1 MTVLITGGTGLVGSR
16 LLPRLI
22 EAGVDCRVLVRP
34 GSQKV
39 AAGATPVQ
47 GDILDPE
54 SLAAAVEGVSA
65 VVHLAAVLRTPDPD
79 LIQRVNLDGTRNL
92 IAAAETHAS
101 QARFVMASTGLVYAE
116 DLPRPAREDDP
127 ATATRPYP
135 ASKVAAESELRNGA
149 LPWSVLRLGF
159 VYGDQ
164 DGHLQS
170 APGLLGSWKWHPA
183 QTLSLI
189 HQRDIATAVELALSG
204 AFDGH
209 IVNIA
214 DEAPTTVYEIAGI
227 VGAAYEPSNE
237 PLTNP
242 WMGRMDASLARSLGF
257 QATVPTVYQ
266 ASREGAL

>member
-16 LLPRLI
+16 LLPRLAA
-22 EAGVDCRVLVRP
+22 AGIDCRVLVRP
-34 GSQKV
+34 GTDA
-39 AAGATPVQ
+39 AAGVTCVP
-47 GDILDPE
+47 GDVLDPG
-54 SLAAAVEGVSA
+54 SLTAAVDGVSA
-65 VVHLAAVLRTPDPD
+65 IVHLAAVLRTPDPG

-92 IAAAETHAS
+92 IAAAEAHAP
-101 QARFVMASTGLVYAE
+101 QARFIMASTGLVY
-116 DLPRPAREDDP
+116 DDGLPWPAREDDP

-135 ASKVAAESELRNGA
+135 ASKIAAENELRNSA

-159 VYGDQ
+159 VYGDK

-170 APGLLGSWKWHPA
+170 APQLLGNWKWHPA

-189 HQRDIATAVELALSG
+189 HQCDIAAAVELALAG

-214 DEAPTTVYEIAGI
+214 DEAPTTVYEIASL
-227 VGAAYEPSNE
+227 VGAAYEPSSE
-237 PLTNP
+237 PLANP
-242 WMGRMDASLARSLGF
+242 WMGRLDVSLARSLGF

>member
-1 MTVLITGGTGLVGSR
+1 MTVLITGGTGMVGSR

-22 EAGVDCRVLVRP
+22 EAGTDCRVLVRAGTENLP
-34 GSQKV
+34 
-39 AAGATPVQ
+39 AAAASVR

-54 SLAAAVEGVSA
+54 SLTAAVQGVTA
-65 VVHLAAVLRTPDPD
+65 IVHLAAVLRTPDPD
-79 LIQRVNLDGTRNL
+79 LITKVNLDGTRNL
-92 IAAAETHAS
+92 IAAARAHAPE
-101 QARFVMASTGLVYAE
+101 ARFIMASTGLVYDE

-135 ASKVAAESELRNGA
+135 ASKIAAENALRTSG

-159 VYGDQ
+159 VYGD
-164 DGHLQS
+164 GHLPS

-183 QTLSLI
+183 QALSLI
-189 HQRDIATAVELALSG
+189 HQRDIATAVQLALTG

-214 DEAPTTVYEIAGI
+214 DEAPTTLYEIAEI
-227 VGAAYEPSNE
+227 VGSTYEPSSE
-237 PLTNP
+237 PLANP

-266 ASREGAL
+266 ASREGTL